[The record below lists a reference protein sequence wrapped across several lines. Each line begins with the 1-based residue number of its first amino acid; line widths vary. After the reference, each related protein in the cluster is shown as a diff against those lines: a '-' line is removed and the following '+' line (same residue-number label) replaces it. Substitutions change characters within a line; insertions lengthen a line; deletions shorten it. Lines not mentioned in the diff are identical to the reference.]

1 MSALQSGLIKRFGDI
16 LSFDDFRGNSKIKAL
31 VIASTSHPYFKLRW
45 CPSDDI
51 KQQVEELFLEEVV
64 RLNSC
69 TQANETVSQHN
80 AGILSDDFYGFAS
93 ETQHCDYHLSGVQY
107 LRDPSHDFQQLTHS
121 YPTVARVF
129 LKYNTTLPSSAP
141 VERLFSSAG
150 QILVPRRNR
159 LSDDMFEKLLLLKKN
174 DLIY

>member
-1 MSALQSGLIKRFGDI
+1 VSALQSGLIKRFGDI

-45 CPSDDI
+45 CPSDHI

-80 AGILSDDFYGFAS
+80 AG
-93 ETQHCDYHLSGVQY
+93 
-107 LRDPSHDFQQLTHS
+107 
-121 YPTVARVF
+121 
-129 LKYNTTLPSSAP
+129 
-141 VERLFSSAG
+141 
-150 QILVPRRNR
+150 RNR